1 MSIPPSRPVNADL
14 LAAFRSLPRAERLVV
29 ELLSVADARLRTP
42 EAVRLCMGADLVA
55 PTGRRYAKTTLGQV
69 FRRLRAGWLLNRA
82 QPGVMVDHWL
92 AEVVTRE
99 LTKRG
104 RLQGHW
110 TALRRFDPLQDP
122 ENPKYWKDGTQ
133 AFWARRL
140 RLVVHSNDR
149 DLFARMKA
157 LPRLRT
163 GFHAVPRHAVMDLFN
178 RCFDPEWILSRN
190 PEIRDEGLASYLT
203 AEAWN
208 LFRYGRGD
216 ATDLARRV
224 AGRPDASKALWESAV
239 ERDLLRG
246 DLTGAD
252 ELLASDRWGV
262 ADLFRGWID
271 CISGNR
277 KRALERFRR
286 TLGVAPIEEDR
297 WFAPFYVL
305 SLVGTGG
312 VECLT
317 EAADFVDRAF
327 PRRIDSALGRAF
339 RSVIARARGKAE
351 SVPTG
356 AKGWWWERV
365 ESDYPVAKLFGT
377 LAGFWCDRKSMESAH
392 NRPFVTGMSA
402 SECGYEWLAAEYRK
416 IAILLEPDLAKNER
430 LPKPSKR
437 LADWHVPLVDS
448 LVKVPGW
455 KVSVA
460 ALAGISPSASGNRK
474 KTRQKPA
481 KRLVWLVEVT
491 EDDPWLE
498 AREQTLG
505 RTGKWSKGRKVATE
519 RLVEGKGLRSLTAHD
534 WEVCDA
540 ITQRWY
546 DRRHRWDYDFAD
558 AFGALVGHPN
568 VCRTDSPTTE
578 VEIVRV
584 MPQVEISR
592 EGANVLLK
600 LVPPPPKSG
609 NTLVR
614 AESDTRIAVTVF
626 DNRHREIYGV
636 LGRKGLEVPVG
647 ETRELVPAIET
658 LSKLVTVESDV
669 PGILP
674 ATAKSAGDAT
684 PVLQLTPLGDGL
696 RVVPVVRPFGSQGPF
711 LPTGSGSP
719 TVVAHIGGRGQS
731 RKRNLPLEK
740 KLLAAVVSKCQ
751 SLGDANWDGAQW
763 VIDGVGAC
771 LELLDE
777 LRVAD
782 RSVRV
787 VWPKGETL
795 RVQHRATPE
804 SLSMRIRTATDW
816 FSFSGKLDVDS
827 GLVLSLRELLDAM
840 ENASGRFVPLGS
852 NQFLALTEEFRQR
865 LDVLSGVLVRTP
877 KYLRLPTSRSH
888 VLEGDLDD
896 VGSVRS
902 DAGWKTQLKRIQDG
916 RALECEV
923 PSTLQAELRHYQ
935 ADGFRWA
942 ARLAAWGA
950 GACLADDMGLG
961 KTMQALSIILNRT
974 ASGPALVVA
983 PTSVCPNWID
993 EARRFAPTLRPVRF
1007 GAGDRRAMLQSAGPF
1022 DLVVC
1027 SYGLLLN
1034 EADLLADVEWETLVL
1049 DEAQAI
1055 KNMETQRWKAAK
1067 KLSAGFRM
1075 ITTGTPIENH
1085 LGELYSLFEVLNPG
1099 LLGKP
1104 KEFHSKF
1111 AHPIHQHGDQT
1122 ARSRLRRF
1130 IRPFIL
1136 RRTKS
1141 AVLDELPPKTE
1152 VTLRIEMSPG
1162 ERSFY
1167 EAVRQ
1172 QALDALTEGGFGH
1185 MRILAEITK
1194 LRQACCNPL
1203 LLVPGTDIKSSK
1215 LGTFMDTVVELVASR
1230 HKALV
1235 FSQFVSHLSILRNEL
1250 DHKGIGYRYL
1260 DGSTPSH
1267 KRKQEID
1274 AFQAGEGDLFLI
1286 SLRAGGQGLN
1296 LTAADYVIHMDPW
1309 WNPAVE
1315 DQASDRAHRI
1325 GQTRPVTI
1333 YRLVMRDTIEE
1344 KIVDLHAKK
1353 RELAN
1358 SLLAGTEVAGKVTTD
1373 ELLALMRES

>member
-1 MSIPPSRPVNADL
+1 MPISPFSPARADL
-14 LAAFRSLPRAERLVV
+14 LAAFRSLPREERLVV
-29 ELLSVADARLRTP
+29 ELLSVADDRLKTA
-42 EAVRLCMGADLVA
+42 EALRLCLGAGLVA
-55 PTGRRYAKTTLGQV
+55 PSGRRYAKTALGQL
-69 FRRLRAGWLLNRA
+69 FRRLRAAGLLSPVRTEIR
-82 QPGVMVDHWL
+82 VDSEL

-99 LTKRG
+99 ATKQG
-104 RLQGHW
+104 RLQRHW
-110 TALRRFDPLQDP
+110 SALRRFDPLQDP
-122 ENPKYWKDGTQ
+122 ENPQYWKDERED
-133 AFWARRL
+133 FWTRRL
-140 RLVVHSNDR
+140 RLVVHSNDP

-163 GFHAVPRHAVMDLFN
+163 GYHPVHQAALMELFD
-178 RCFDPEWILSRN
+178 RSFDPEWILSRI
-190 PEIRDEGLASYLT
+190 PEIRNEGLAAYLE
-203 AEAWN
+203 AEAWR
-208 LFRYGRGD
+208 LFSEGD
-216 ATDLARRV
+216 ASDLARRV
-224 AGRPDASKALWESAV
+224 AGRPDASRALWDNAV
-239 ERDLLRG
+239 KRDLLRG
-246 DLTGAD
+246 DLVGAD
-252 ELLASDRWGV
+252 KLLASDRWGS
-262 ADLFRGWID
+262 AELFRGWID

-286 TLGVAPIEEDR
+286 TLGVAPIEEDG

-305 SLVGTGG
+305 SLVGTGE
-312 VECLT
+312 VACLS
-317 EAADFVDRAF
+317 EAARFVDRAF
-327 PRRIDSALGRAF
+327 PERIDSALGKAF
-339 RSVIARARGKAE
+339 RSVVERAQGKAE
-351 SVPTG
+351 SARAG
-356 AKGWWWERV
+356 AKDLGWGRID
-365 ESDYPVAKLFGT
+365 SDQPVAKLFGT
-377 LAGFWCDRKSMESAH
+377 LARFWCARKSMENGRSRAFF
-392 NRPFVTGMSA
+392 NGMQA

-416 IAILLEPDLAKNER
+416 IAILLEPDLAKNKR

-437 LADWHVPLVDS
+437 VSDWQVPLVDS
-448 LVKVPGW
+448 LVTVPGW
-455 KVSVA
+455 RVSVA
-460 ALAGISPSASGNRK
+460 ALAGISPKAGRKRK
-474 KTRQKPA
+474 KPQQKPA

-491 EDDPWLE
+491 EDGPWLE
-498 AREQTLG
+498 AREQTRG
-505 RTGKWSKGRKVATE
+505 RTGKWSKGRKVATD
-519 RLVEGKGLRSLTAHD
+519 RLVEGRGLRSLTAHD

-540 ITQRWY
+540 ITERYRKRWG
-546 DRRHRWDYDFAD
+546 RWDYDFAG

-568 VCRTDSPTTE
+568 VCRTDSLPTR
-578 VEIVRV
+578 VEIVRAV
-584 MPQVEISR
+584 PQVQISR
-592 EGANVLLK
+592 EGADVLVK
-600 LVPPPPKSG
+600 LDPRPPKSG

-626 DNRHREIYGV
+626 GHRHREIYGV
-636 LGRKGLEVPVG
+636 LGRKGLRVPAG
-647 ETRELVPAIET
+647 ESRELVPAIET

-674 ATAKSAGDAT
+674 ATAKAEGDAT
-684 PVLQLTPLGDGL
+684 PVLQVTPLGDGL
-696 RVVPVVRPFGSQGPF
+696 RVVPVVRPFGSKGPF

-719 TVVAHIGGRGQS
+719 TVVAHIGGRSQS

-740 KLLAAVVSKCQ
+740 KLLAAVVSKCR

-763 VIDGVGAC
+763 VVDGVGAC

-777 LRVAD
+777 LRGAS
-782 RSVRV
+782 RSVRL

-795 RVQHRATPE
+795 RVQHRASPE
-804 SLSMRIRTATDW
+804 SLSLRIRTATEW
-816 FSFSGKLDVDS
+816 FSFSGKLEVDS

-840 ENASGRFVPLGS
+840 ENASGRFVPLGG

-877 KYLRLPTSRSH
+877 KYLRMPTRRAH
-888 VLEGDLDD
+888 MLEDNLED
-896 VGSVRS
+896 VGSLRS
-902 DAGWKTQLKRIQDG
+902 DAGWKTQLKQIQDG

-983 PTSVCPNWID
+983 PTSVCSNWID

-1007 GAGDRRAMLQSAGPF
+1007 GAGDRRAMLRSAGAF
-1022 DLVVC
+1022 DLIVC
-1027 SYGLLLN
+1027 SYGLLVN
-1034 EADLLADVEWETLVL
+1034 EADLLAEMTWETLVL

-1055 KNMETQRWKAAK
+1055 KNMETQRWKATK

-1085 LGELYSLFEVLNPG
+1085 LGELYSLFEFLNPG

-1111 AHPIHQHGDQT
+1111 AHPIHQQGDQT

-1152 VTLRIEMSPG
+1152 VTLRIEMSPK
-1162 ERSFY
+1162 ERAFY

-1172 QALDALTEGGFGH
+1172 RALDALADGEFGH

-1203 LLVPGTDIKSSK
+1203 LLAPETDIESSK

-1235 FSQFVSHLSILRNEL
+1235 FSQFVSHLSILRSEL

-1260 DGSTPSH
+1260 DGGTPSH

-1344 KIVDLHAKK
+1344 KIVDLHARK
-1353 RELAN
+1353 RELADR
-1358 SLLAGTEVAGKVTTD
+1358 LLAGTEMAGKVTAD
-1373 ELLALMRES
+1373 ELLALMRET